1 MNLSIKEVGYDFL
14 VRLVWT
20 LLITK
25 RVPVEQISND
35 LYIIPLIKLNLLK
48 YDVKLLKCK
57 RSPIWIGLWYI

>member
-14 VRLVWT
+14 VRLVE

-35 LYIIPLIKLNLLK
+35 LYIKPLIKLNLLK

-57 RSPIWIGLWYI
+57 RSPIWIGL